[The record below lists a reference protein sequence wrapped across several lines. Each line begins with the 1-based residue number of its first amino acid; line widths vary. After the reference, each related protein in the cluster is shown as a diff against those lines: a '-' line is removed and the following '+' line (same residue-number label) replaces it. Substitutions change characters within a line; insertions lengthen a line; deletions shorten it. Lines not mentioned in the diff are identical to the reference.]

1 MKRSMTDFKSNWVT
15 TLTGVVLAVTVL
27 LASIGVLSPEQSG
40 EIQGQSVIIFDAVS
54 KIIGAVSA
62 IILMFQA
69 KDA

>member
-40 EIQGQSVIIFDAVS
+40 EIQGQSVIIFDAVA
-54 KIIGAVSA
+54 KIIAAVSA
-62 IILMFQA
+62 IILIFQA
-69 KDA
+69 KDK

>member
-40 EIQGQSVIIFDAVS
+40 EIQGQSVIIFDAVA
-54 KIIGAVSA
+54 KIIAAVSA
-62 IILMFQA
+62 IILMFKA
-69 KDA
+69 KD